1 MKVAALGPEGTFSHG
16 AVLKYAAD
24 ASVVF
29 APTLYEVFEAVD
41 KGDAEIGI
49 VPIENSLS
57 GTIGLT
63 TDGLMNFNM
72 NVIGEVVLPIRHQLA
87 GKGKIVD
94 IKKVYVQPQT
104 YDQCITFI
112 REQLHDAQITMTLSN
127 ADSAQLLDSSSKLEE
142 AAIVPSLAVEHYG
155 LNVIQKD
162 IQDDDHNKTR
172 FFVISKEAGERVEK
186 SKTSIAVTPIEDT
199 PGLLR
204 SLLSAFADR
213 DINLTKMESR
223 PAKSKLGDYVFFIDF
238 QGHRDDDAVKEAF
251 AVIEKEFSLK
261 VLGSYPEAY

>member
-29 APTLYEVFEAVD
+29 VPTLYEVFEAVD
-41 KGDAEIGI
+41 TGDAEIGV

-63 TDGLMNFNM
+63 TDGLMRFSL
-72 NVIGEVVLPIRHQLA
+72 NVIGEVVLPIRHQLVGT
-87 GKGKIVD
+87 GKLSD

-112 REQLHDAQITMTLSN
+112 REQLHDAQITMTRSN
-127 ADSAQLLDSSSKLEE
+127 ADSAQLLNSDARE

-155 LNVIQKD
+155 LTLIQKD

-172 FFVISKEAGERVEK
+172 FFVIGKDEVESVEK
-186 SKTSIAVTPIEDT
+186 NKTSIAVTPIEDS

-213 DINLTKMESR
+213 AINLTKMESR
-223 PAKSKLGDYVFFIDF
+223 PAKSKLGDYIFFIDF

-251 AVIEKEFSLK
+251 AAIEKEFSLK